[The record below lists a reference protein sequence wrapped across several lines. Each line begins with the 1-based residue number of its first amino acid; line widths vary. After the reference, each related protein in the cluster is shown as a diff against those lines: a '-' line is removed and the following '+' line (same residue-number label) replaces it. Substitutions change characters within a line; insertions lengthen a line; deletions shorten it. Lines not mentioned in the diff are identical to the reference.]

1 MLCYIMK
8 IKVLF
13 QNVFKLSKKLSCT
26 DVFQVK
32 KTIQGVSAKKDRE
45 EHTSANHRRHSSPS
59 HE

>member
-32 KTIQGVSAKKDRE
+32 TIQGVSAKKDRE